1 MDFVSN
7 LTGTLVRLEEDE
19 NSRFRYEVWFDYTRQ
34 AINSIR
40 EGAML
45 AVPNF
50 ASNGPE
56 QHLSILELVTV
67 LPMHYALGDGRDLR
81 GFPGFVVEA
90 AKSIVSDWEEQETES
105 TEDTT
110 KIRCVAI
117 PTNLEVVQ
125 SASLTGKTP
134 ELSEESNLPMLGS
147 SVRVF
152 DTEFTNF
159 IANNGIGDTEN
170 TFVAGNLIRDEDVKI
185 KVRVE
190 DLLKTHFG
198 IFGFTGAGKSNLTS
212 TLLSEVLTKSSETVK
227 LLFFDLMGEY
237 TTLLID
243 QLLNRDL
250 DSYLICLGTNTLP
263 EPVFLYINDDPKANL
278 NDAVRSLSRYT
289 LLPKA
294 LKGQGGFMRK
304 AFESLLKSKR
314 IKVFSEVE
322 NLTLGFCFFDKN
334 SPCNPSKSKGRQSA
348 KFNQRVQLLKAFA
361 NRNGGTNA
369 LIDKNSAKNILDN
382 LKADTAANGPLAE
395 FAEDMKGTIDYLE
408 RALPELEKQLNCS
421 ISLKEIVAMLNNPD
435 KSSLLIFNAH
445 NPNELRSFAHK
456 LGNDAYESR
465 RRSGEIEPI
474 CSFIFDE
481 ADEFIP
487 REGSHSYEQ
496 SREIA
501 TTLARRGRKFGLGI
515 GIATQRVRY
524 LDTSIMAQPH
534 TYFVSKMPRRSDRE
548 VVAEAFGISE
558 DMFRQTFKFRKGD
571 WLLMSYDATGL
582 EAIPLPIHCFDAN
595 KRIEAFLA
603 TL

>member
-7 LTGTLVRLEEDE
+7 LSGTLVRLEEDE
-19 NSRFRYEVWFDYTRQ
+19 NSRFRYEIWFDYTRQ
-34 AINSIR
+34 AINQIR

-45 AVPNF
+45 GVPNF
-50 ASNGPE
+50 ASTGPE
-56 QHLSILELVTV
+56 QHISILELVTV
-67 LPMHYALGDGRDLR
+67 LPMHYALSDGRDLK

-90 AKSIVSDWEEQETES
+90 AKSIVNDWEEQESES

-110 KIRCVAI
+110 KIRCIAI

-125 SASLTGKTP
+125 SGSSIGGPP
-134 ELSEESNLPMLGS
+134 ELKEESNLPMLGS
-147 SVRVF
+147 AVRVF

-170 TFVAGNLIRDEDVKI
+170 TFIAGNLIRDENVRI
-185 KVRVE
+185 KVRIE

-212 TLLSEVLTKSSETVK
+212 TLLSQVLSETSETVK

-243 QLLNRDL
+243 QLLNPKL
-250 DSYLICLGTNTLP
+250 DSYLVCLGTKTLP
-263 EPVFLYINDDPKANL
+263 EPVFRYINADPGASLDDAL
-278 NDAVRSLSRYT
+278 RSFARYT

-294 LKGQGGFMRK
+294 LKGKTDLMTK
-304 AFESLLKSKR
+304 AYRRLLVSKR

-334 SPCNPSKSKGRQSA
+334 SPCNPTKSKSRQAA
-348 KFNQRVQLLKAFA
+348 KFGQRVQLLKEFA
-361 NRNGGTNA
+361 GRNGGTSKN
-369 LIDKNSAKNILDN
+369 IDKTNAKLILDN
-382 LKADTAANGPLAE
+382 LTADTQVGGPLAE
-395 FAEDMKGTIDYLE
+395 FAEDMKGTIEYLQK
-408 RALPELEKQLNCS
+408 ALPELEKQLNCS
-421 ISLKEIVAMLNNPD
+421 ISLKEIVGQLND
-435 KSSLLIFNAH
+435 KERSGLLVFNAH
-445 NPNELRSFAHK
+445 NPNELRTFSHK
-456 LGNDAYESR
+456 LGSDAYESR
-465 RRSGEIEPI
+465 RRSGEIEPM

-487 REGSHSYEQ
+487 REGSGSYDQ
-496 SREIA
+496 SREIV

-534 TYFVSKMPRRSDRE
+534 TYFVSKMPRRTDRE

-582 EAIPLPIHCFDAN
+582 EAIPLPVHCFNAN
-595 KRIEAFLA
+595 DRIEAFLK